1 MPEVRDRAVLAPE
14 AAGGKKSARGVVP
27 LLLADLARREHRQP
41 EMRPQT
47 STKQGKSTAHR
58 ATHSPTTGRKG
69 GTKVRSRWGKRCSPQ
84 GPGIGESR
92 VRSRWRVWLGGR
104 GSQLLNQRL
113 DLLKSDDLAIRGS
126 HGFLPYLA
134 LLVGFKDGQGADLG
148 FINRL
153 DFTRCVSGARGHQFA
168 PLRQIG
174 RHLGPAYQPVF
185 SPLLQKG
192 PASRPDFCL

>member
-1 MPEVRDRAVLAPE
+1 VRDRAVLAPE

-27 LLLADLARREHRQP
+27 LLLADLARREHRHS

-47 STKQGKSTAHR
+47 STKQGKSTALR
-58 ATHSPTTGRKG
+58 ATHSPTTARKRSPQGYGEG
-69 GTKVRSRWGKRCSPQ
+69 GGKRRSPR

-153 DFTRCVSGARGHQFA
+153 DFTSCVSGARGHQFA